1 MFYRRSI
8 LGPRLVASW
17 PDVKC
22 TLDEPGCGPAK
33 GYEDFGDIKSILEHT
48 IVLHRIIKIAT
59 CNRIA
64 RAFRKAPVP
73 PTTASSLSASE
84 NCFWPITVT
93 VLPLN
98 SPEVK
103 KKLRFM
109 EDAETFRSMD
119 VVVPWALPTSSD
131 PKSGPTVTL
140 SSNTFIR
147 PKKAVGDAAVT
158 EAVAT
163 VNKVAFG
170 PARRKLKM
178 ANGVVAQ
185 FAARSCGDLENAEG
199 SHCNSP
205 APLSIGGVEM
215 SKTLVQPVGQK
226 RLTNVAVVHV
236 KRREKDLD
244 EVLQSHTVYSNVSK
258 GVLAKSKD
266 LVQAFGTDDQTKVC
280 LEILEKGELQV
291 AGKERESQLSNQFRD
306 IATIVMQKTYNP
318 ETKRPYTISMIER
331 LMHDIHFAVEPNS
344 SSKKQAL
351 EVIRELQKLYPIK
364 RSPMRL
370 RLTVPEK
377 NMPSL
382 LEKINGWNAT
392 IVSRDESGSQLSV
405 ICELEPGFFRDCD
418 ALVRS
423 LQGRLDILAV
433 NVHLDSDTH
442 VDHYDDL
449 EEESSSVQVV
459 SKAPVVQLTEKL
471 QKQTISSNEG
481 SSQGEVKQQKCNTC
495 NAFVGDAK
503 EYREHFKSEW
513 HKHNM
518 RRKTRQLPPLSA
530 EECMGDME
538 IIDSKAD
545 LKDYLF

>member
-1 MFYRRSI
+1 
-8 LGPRLVASW
+8 
-17 PDVKC
+17 
-22 TLDEPGCGPAK
+22 
-33 GYEDFGDIKSILEHT
+33 
-48 IVLHRIIKIAT
+48 
-59 CNRIA
+59 
-64 RAFRKAPVP
+64 
-73 PTTASSLSASE
+73 
-84 NCFWPITVT
+84 
-93 VLPLN
+93 
-98 SPEVK
+98 
-103 KKLRFM
+103 
-109 EDAETFRSMD
+109 
-119 VVVPWALPTSSD
+119 
-131 PKSGPTVTL
+131 
-140 SSNTFIR
+140 
-147 PKKAVGDAAVT
+147 
-158 EAVAT
+158 
-163 VNKVAFG
+163 
-170 PARRKLKM
+170 
-178 ANGVVAQ
+178 
-185 FAARSCGDLENAEG
+185 
-199 SHCNSP
+199 
-205 APLSIGGVEM
+205 M

-226 RLTNVAVVHV
+226 RLTNVAVVRLKKHGNRFEIACYKNKV
-236 KRREKDLD
+236 LSWRSRVEKDLD
-244 EVLQSHTVYSNVSK
+244 EVLQSQTVYSNVSK

-291 AGKERESQLSNQFRD
+291 AGKERESQLSSQFRD

-382 LEKINGWNAT
+382 MEKINGWNTT

-471 QKQTISSNEG
+471 QKQTISSKEG

-530 EECMGDME
+530 EECMSDME

-545 LKDYLF
+545 LKDYSF